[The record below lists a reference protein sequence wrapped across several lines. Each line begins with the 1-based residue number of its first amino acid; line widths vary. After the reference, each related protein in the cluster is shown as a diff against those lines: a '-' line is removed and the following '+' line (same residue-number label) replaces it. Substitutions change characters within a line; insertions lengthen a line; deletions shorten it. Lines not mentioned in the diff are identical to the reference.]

1 MDLIG
6 LVENALT
13 DWTDSYFI
21 GKRDPSL
28 SVEYGRLYNYDY

>member
-6 LVENALT
+6 LVEKGLT

-21 GKRDPSL
+21 GKRDPL
-28 SVEYGRLYNYDY
+28 LAVEHGRLYNYDY